1 MKVTDVVILIMSVGA
16 ILIGCFGKTFN
27 YATGRTWSASGKPAP
42 TWLGRLMFIGVG
54 VLFLVPELVH
64 LFSDGN

>member
-1 MKVTDVVILIMSVGA
+1 MKAADVMILIMSVGA

-27 YATGRTWSASGKPAP
+27 YATGRTWSASGKRAP
-42 TWLGRLMFIGVG
+42 TWLGRATFIGVG
-54 VLFLVPELVH
+54 FLILVPELVH